1 MLGSTHSRSK
11 SPAHLLRVLL
21 LALLFPG
28 GRRGIAGGIAR
39 TILYLLIAM
48 VLVFLLLWGVLDATS
63 HG

>member
-1 MLGSTHSRSK
+1 MLGNAHSKSE
-11 SPAHLLRVLL
+11 SPAHLLRARL

-39 TILYLLIAM
+39 TFLYLLIAM

-63 HG
+63 RG

>member
-1 MLGSTHSRSK
+1 MLGSTHSRNK
-11 SPAHLLRVLL
+11 SPARLLRALL
-21 LALLFPG
+21 LTLLFPG
-28 GRRGIAGGIAR
+28 GRGGFLAGVWR

>member
-1 MLGSTHSRSK
+1 MRSSTPSRNK
-11 SPAHLLRVLL
+11 SPAHLLRAFLL
-21 LALLFPG
+21 TLLFPG